1 MVTISIF
8 QHKIILS
15 PQNNYKI
22 EERSGCDAVWQI
34 PNPNPFTLILI
45 LIPYPNTN
53 PNPNPNL
60 TNRKINPATIFYM
73 VMLGSF
79 IKSK

>member
-34 PNPNPFTLILI
+34 PNPNPLTLIQY
-45 LIPYPNTN
+45 PYPNTN
-53 PNPNPNL
+53 PNPNL
-60 TNRKINPATIFYM
+60 T
-73 VMLGSF
+73 
-79 IKSK
+79 